1 MNILITD
8 YFSPGNR
15 GDAAIVEGMISA
27 LEDEF
32 EAPKFHMLSS
42 FPHLCEFMHGCAGA
56 PSLIPWMRGPVGKLR
71 ALYLLLWARAK
82 RAGMNLPILSGE
94 LRETLKEYLDADI
107 VISKGGGHITSIY
120 GDTKYRLVSL
130 LMAKLLGKKVVI
142 YAQSL
147 GPFEGS
153 FMKWLVRCVLNRV
166 DLITTREQESADIVE
181 SVGVDPARVT
191 VAADAA
197 LSMNP
202 EGPDPSAIGQTALKD
217 DSFEDGDRPI
227 VTISVREWKKHGSG
241 VYQDYLSAI
250 ADVADHLIQT
260 RNCRIIFAST
270 CTPIGGYHADDR
282 MVACEVI
289 SRMQED
295 AEILWTEQSPYT
307 LCNFLSHAE
316 LHVGTR
322 MHSNILALLAGT
334 PVFAIAY
341 EHKSIGLMRQL
352 GMQDHCTWI
361 DAIEPDDLIS
371 RVEAAFNHRSELA
384 GAISKALP
392 DLARRARNIATMV
405 ADLVRD

>member
-15 GDAAIVEGMISA
+15 GDAAILEGMIHA
-27 LEDEF
+27 LRDEPGDP
-32 EAPKFHMLSS
+32 EIRLLSS
-42 FPHLCEFMHGCAGA
+42 FPHLCEFMHGCSGA
-56 PSLIPWMRGPVGKLR
+56 PSLIRWMRGPVGKLR

-82 RAGMNLPILSGE
+82 RAGISLPISSAD

-120 GDTKYRLVSL
+120 GDTKYRLLSL

-153 FMKWLVRCVLNRV
+153 FMKWLVRYVLNRV
-166 DLITTREQESADIVE
+166 DLITTREQESADIVA
-181 SVGVDPARVT
+181 SAGVDPARVT

-202 EGPDPSAIGQTALKD
+202 DGPDPSVIGQTALRCD
-217 DSFEDGDRPI
+217 DPGDDDQPI
-227 VTISVREWKKHGSG
+227 VTLSVREWKKHGPQ

-250 ADVADHLIQT
+250 AGVADHLIQT

-307 LCNFLSHAE
+307 LCDFYSHAD
-316 LHVGTR
+316 LHIGTR

-341 EHKSIGLMRQL
+341 EHKTIGLMQQL
-352 GMQDHCTWI
+352 DMVDHCMWI
-361 DAIEPDDLIS
+361 DDIGPAELIAQVSTAFDARSDLAKG
-371 RVEAAFNHRSELA
+371 VADMVPELA
-384 GAISKALP
+384 ET
-392 DLARRARNIATMV
+392 ARHIATIV
-405 ADLVRD
+405 GDLVRE